1 MIYIFPKKGLHLSVC
16 LGSAYLAFCGKL
28 FAKSVLKYTCIL
40 KKFEKVRKCGKKW
53 GLKKLYIK
61 TKS

>member
-1 MIYIFPKKGLHLSVC
+1 MIYIFPKESLHLSVC

-40 KKFEKVRKCGKKW
+40 KKFEKVRKCGKK
-53 GLKKLYIK
+53 
-61 TKS
+61 